1 VGCGGTTVESRGK
14 RASDEEAED
23 ERALLAMV
31 GVPDTIRRRRLP
43 ERGVF
48 RQVEGFRERE

>member
-1 VGCGGTTVESRGK
+1 
-14 RASDEEAED
+14 
-23 ERALLAMV
+23 MV

-48 RQVEGFRERE
+48 RQVEGLGERECGCEKTQSAADLVLTQIAVFHFSYS